1 MQINVEELYRKYG
14 PMVYRRCYFILKN
27 KEKAADAMQDV
38 FVKLL
43 ENQNRLKGDYPSSLL
58 YTMATNICLNLIRSA
73 KSRPETADEE
83 LLQAIAGKDDVEKTT
98 ITAVLLER
106 IFRDE
111 QESTRAIAVMHFI
124 DRMTY
129 EEIAGEVGLSVS
141 GIRKRLRTLSER
153 IEGVLYGSS

>member
-153 IEGVLYGSS
+153 IELDTE